1 MVATSKTGW
10 EKKRDYQIM
19 KRTTIIVWTLVLLA
33 LPASCIKSKTGGIN
47 PSAMSIEGPE
57 WQLVE
62 VGGFAVSPLPG
73 ERQPFILFDAMKKQA
88 TGFAGC
94 NNFFGSYEL
103 DGPALRFGPLG
114 ATRMFCEVEPGEV
127 ELKFMGALE
136 KTRSWEIRDGVLL
149 LKNGEVL
156 ARFTVAHKEVAS
168 VDLES
173 MTFLST
179 WVPSGKVTLSNGEY
193 REPAAPGS
201 ASEIVV
207 RLSDKK
213 AFGMIAGKEAGAAV
227 LVTSTAGTGTFFDL
241 ALVMKE
247 AAGWVNTDS
256 VPLGDRVKVH
266 SVEIE
271 NNEIVVAMTTHGPDD
286 PMCCPTLEV
295 KKRFSVRGNRLVS
308 PAGEVTNKETP
319 LTGTVWHWVHT
330 LYNDDRKAVPAD
342 PQNYTVQFL
351 EDGTL
356 SVKADCNM
364 KGGTWSA
371 SASEKRLSIEITHS
385 TMAACPEGSLE
396 DEFVRGLSGAAI
408 YFMNDGDLY
417 IDLKYDSGTMR
428 LSGKE
433 EERP

>member
-1 MVATSKTGW
+1 MWAMVFL
-10 EKKRDYQIM
+10 
-19 KRTTIIVWTLVLLA
+19 TLPV
-33 LPASCIKSKTGGIN
+33 SCVKSNAGGIN

-57 WQLVE
+57 WRLIE
-62 VGGFAVSPLPG
+62 VGGSPVSPLPG
-73 ERQPFILFDAMKKQA
+73 ERQPFIFFNAVKKQA

-94 NNFFGSYEL
+94 NNFFGTYEL
-103 DGPALRFGPLG
+103 DGPALRFGPVG
-114 ATRMFCEVEPGEV
+114 ATRMFCEGEPGEV
-127 ELKFMGALE
+127 ELKLMGALE
-136 KTRSWEIRDGVLL
+136 KTRSWEISDNVLL
-149 LKNGEVL
+149 LKNGGIL
-156 ARFTVAHKEVAS
+156 ARFTIAGKDSAS

-179 WVPSGKVTLSNGEY
+179 WFPSRKVTLSLGEY

-207 RLSDKK
+207 RLSDMK
-213 AFGMIAGKEAGAAV
+213 AFGMIAGKEEGVVV
-227 LVTSTAGTGTFFDL
+227 LVTSTAGSGTFYDL
-241 ALVMKE
+241 ALLTKE
-247 AAGWVNTDS
+247 PGGWVNTDT

-271 NNEIVVAMTTHGPDD
+271 NDEIVVAMTTHGPDD

-295 KKRFSVRGNRLVS
+295 KKRFAVRGNRLVS
-308 PAGEVTNKETP
+308 PAGKVTNKETP
-319 LTGTVWHWVHT
+319 ITGTVWHWVHT
-330 LYNDDRKAVPAD
+330 LYNDDRKTVPAD

-356 SVKADCNM
+356 NVKADCNR

-371 SASEKRLSIEITHS
+371 SPGEKRLSIEITHS

-408 YFMNDGDLY
+408 YFMNEGDLY
-417 IDLKYDSGTMR
+417 IDMKYDSGTMR
-428 LSGKE
+428 LSGKKD
-433 EERP
+433 ERP

>member
-1 MVATSKTGW
+1 
-10 EKKRDYQIM
+10 
-19 KRTTIIVWTLVLLA
+19 
-33 LPASCIKSKTGGIN
+33 
-47 PSAMSIEGPE
+47 
-57 WQLVE
+57 
-62 VGGFAVSPLPG
+62 
-73 ERQPFILFDAMKKQA
+73 
-88 TGFAGC
+88 
-94 NNFFGSYEL
+94 
-103 DGPALRFGPLG
+103 
-114 ATRMFCEVEPGEV
+114 MFCEGEPGEV

-136 KTRSWEIRDGVLL
+136 KTRSWEISDNVLL
-149 LKNGEVL
+149 LKNGEIL
-156 ARFTVAHKEVAS
+156 ALFTVAGGDSAAA
-168 VDLES
+168 DLES
-173 MTFLST
+173 MTFFST
-179 WVPSGKVTLSNGEY
+179 WFPSGKVTLSHGEY

-213 AFGMIAGKEAGAAV
+213 VFGMIEGKEAGAVV
-227 LVTSTAGTGTFFDL
+227 LITSTAGSGTFYDL
-241 ALVMKE
+241 ALVTKE
-247 AAGWVNTDS
+247 SERWTNTDS

-319 LTGTVWHWVHT
+319 ITGTVWHWVHT

-356 SVKADCNM
+356 NVKADCNM

-371 SASEKRLSIEITHS
+371 SPGEKRLSIEITHS

-396 DEFVRGLSGAAI
+396 EEFVREPLSI
-408 YFMNDGDLY
+408 
-417 IDLKYDSGTMR
+417 S
-428 LSGKE
+428 
-433 EERP
+433 